1 MCLVKIDSNK
11 RIHPR
16 ILAPKFKY
24 QKFDKQNM
32 TGKNI
37 LRKKVCGWWI
47 IEHMGKVVGSSY
59 GISGVW

>member
-24 QKFDKQNM
+24 QRFDKQNM
-32 TGKNI
+32 TGKNV
-37 LRKKVCGWWI
+37 LKKKVCEW
-47 IEHMGKVVGSSY
+47 
-59 GISGVW
+59 